1 MSDSVNVKVLND
13 FDRELVKVV
22 AAVLVDPS
30 TGQPYSVNDN
40 NLAMSSTVLSAVGDT
55 YTFNSK
61 EGSHGILQSTQFG
74 VGTVVLEGSING
86 VVWNAISVINST
98 SVGAGSDLS
107 NITAAGM
114 YGFDACA
121 PKMRIRLSARTSGNF
136 QFDIALGKGV
146 PTARSVFIGNAATTV
161 QSSSAAAALFL
172 GMRADNSSQALISV
186 YRLPQ
191 SLAGNNA
198 ASIKNTASK
207 LAKIV
212 GYNAAAAVRYL
223 RVYNKNSAPTVGT
236 DTPALIIPLPPSSTF
251 EFNLADIGYHLT
263 SGLAIAITGNAAS
276 NDNTAIAANDIL
288 GLNIIYA

>member
-30 TGQPYSVNDN
+30 TGQPYSVNDS

-55 YTFNSK
+55 YTFNSG

-86 VVWNAISVINST
+86 VVWNTISIINST

-114 YGFDACA
+114 YSFDACA

-136 QFDIALGKGV
+136 QFDVALGKGV
-146 PTARSVFIGNAATTV
+146 PTARSVFIGNSATTV
-161 QSSSAAAALFL
+161 QGSSSAAALVV
-172 GMRADNSSQALISV
+172 GMRSDNANQALTTV

-191 SLAGNNA
+191 SLATNNA
-198 ASIKNTASK
+198 AAIKTSACK
-207 LAKIV
+207 LAKII
-212 GYNAAAAVRYL
+212 GYNASTSVRYL
-223 RVYNKNSAPTVGT
+223 RIYNKSSAPTVGT
-236 DTPALIIPLPPSSTF
+236 DTPVLIIPLAPSSNF
-251 EFNLADIGYHLT
+251 EFNLADIGLHLT
-263 SGLAIAITGNAAS
+263 TGMSIAITGNAAS

>member
-30 TGQPYSVNDN
+30 TGQPYSVNDS

-55 YTFNSK
+55 YTFNSG

-98 SVGAGSDLS
+98 SSGAGGSDLS

-114 YGFDACA
+114 YNFDACA

-136 QFDIALGKGV
+136 QFDVALGKGI

-161 QSSSAAAALFL
+161 QSSPTAAALFL
-172 GMRADNSSQALISV
+172 GMRADNNNQVLIPV

-198 ASIKNTASK
+198 ASIKNTTCK

-263 SGLAIAITGNAAS
+263 NGLAIAITGAAPTT
-276 NDNTAIAANDIL
+276 DNFSL
-288 GLNIIYA
+288 S

>member
-30 TGQPYSVNDN
+30 TGQPYSVNDS

-55 YTFNSK
+55 YTFNSG

-74 VGTVVLEGSING
+74 SGTVILEGSVNG
-86 VVWNAISVINST
+86 TTWSAISVISSNT
-98 SVGAGSDLS
+98 IGASSDVAS
-107 NITAAGM
+107 ITASGM
-114 YGFDACA
+114 YNFDACA
-121 PKMRIRLSARTSGNF
+121 PKMRLRLSARTSGNF

-146 PTARSVFIGNAATTV
+146 PTARSVFIGNSATTV
-161 QSSSAAAALFL
+161 QGSSSAAALVV
-172 GMRADNSSQALISV
+172 GMRSDNANQALTTV

-191 SLAGNNA
+191 SLATNNA
-198 ASIKNTASK
+198 AAIKTSACK
-207 LAKIV
+207 LAKII
-212 GYNAAAAVRYL
+212 GYNASTSVRYL
-223 RVYNKNSAPTVGT
+223 RIYNKSSAPTVGT
-236 DTPALIIPLPPSSTF
+236 DTPILIIPLAPSSNF
-251 EFNLADIGYHLT
+251 EFNLADIGLHLT
-263 SGLAIAITGNAAS
+263 AGMSIAITGNAAS

>member
-30 TGQPYSVNDN
+30 TGQPYSVNDS

-55 YTFNSK
+55 YTFNSG

-74 VGTVVLEGSING
+74 VGTVVLEGSVNG
-86 VVWNAISVINST
+86 VVWNTISIINST

-114 YGFDACA
+114 YSFDACA

-136 QFDIALGKGV
+136 QFDVALGKGV
-146 PTARSVFIGNAATTV
+146 PTARSVFVGNAATTV

-198 ASIKNTASK
+198 ASIKNTACK

-223 RVYNKNSAPTVGT
+223 RIYNKNSAPIVGI
-236 DTPALIIPLPPSSTF
+236 DTPVLIIPLPPSSTF

-263 SGLAIAITGNAAS
+263 SGLAIAITGAAPTT
-276 NDNTAIAANDIL
+276 DNTAIAANDIL
-288 GLNIIYA
+288 GLNIIYV